1 MMLRRI
7 PSANL
12 IPIAL
17 KKGAIGSFLR
27 DKGLNQDAVFMEY
40 LKELSF
46 EDKSFID
53 AEACEERATI
63 ILSLVENTGERGKMR
78 KTTCV
83 FTYTPLS
90 FHCSNILPF

>member
-17 KKGAIGSFLR
+17 KKGAIGNFLR
-27 DKGLNQDAVFMEY
+27 DKKLNQDSVFMEY

-46 EDKSFID
+46 EDKSFIN

-63 ILSLVENTGERGKMR
+63 ILSLVENTGRLAGGIISIR
-78 KTTCV
+78 V
-83 FTYTPLS
+83 FAAQLM
-90 FHCSNILPF
+90 CKKILY

>member
-12 IPIAL
+12 ISIAL
-17 KKGAIGSFLR
+17 KKGAIGNFLK
-27 DKGLNQDAVFMEY
+27 DKKLNQDAVFMEY

-53 AEACEERATI
+53 AEACEERATV
-63 ILSLVENTGERGKMR
+63 ILSMVENVGKGCLIDLALDQNGVM
-78 KTTCV
+78 
-83 FTYTPLS
+83 
-90 FHCSNILPF
+90 